1 MQERNHEDARE
12 KIIIETGKDE
22 PVPRDLEDWHE
33 LSTRTQTASWST
45 ASLLKSGVN
54 AVLRP
59 FGYHVAKIPTAEDR
73 DTSRSHYDE
82 LHHKS
87 YGKPWCIGREQF
99 DYLISR
105 GLKPRDRFLDLGCGA
120 LRTGIFVIPYLEA
133 GRYYGI
139 DAHRLSLEAGANYE
153 IPLNN
158 LAHKNPKLL
167 HSSRFDLHHWNVRF
181 DWIFA
186 ASLFKLNHV
195 DLALQQ
201 VAFARMSETLAEN
214 GTIVVSPALID
225 HQIQLIESIGLRVT
239 HQETRGCKL
248 LDYKLEW
255 MEIAR
260 RP

>member
-1 MQERNHEDARE
+1 MQKRTNEDTGE
-12 KIIIETGKDE
+12 TIIIETGKDE

-33 LSTRTQTASWST
+33 LSIRTQAVSWSA
-45 ASLLKSGVN
+45 ASLLKTSVN
-54 AVLRP
+54 AILRP
-59 FGYHVAKIPTAEDR
+59 FGYHVAKIPTEEGR
-73 DTSRSHYDE
+73 NISRSYHDE
-82 LHHKS
+82 SHHRS

-105 GLKPRDRFLDLGCGA
+105 GLKPGDHFLDLGCGA

-133 GRYYGI
+133 ERYYGI
-139 DAHRLSLEAGANYE
+139 DAHRLSLEAGAYYE

-158 LAHKNPKLL
+158 LARKNPRLL
-167 HSSRFDLHHWNVRF
+167 HSSRFDLDHWNVKF

-201 VAFARMSETLAEN
+201 VAFAKMSDALAEN
-214 GTIVVSPALID
+214 GTIVLSPPLVD
-225 HQIQLIESIGLRVT
+225 QQVELIESIGLRIS
-239 HQETRGCKL
+239 HQETRACKL
-248 LDYKLEW
+248 LDDDLAW